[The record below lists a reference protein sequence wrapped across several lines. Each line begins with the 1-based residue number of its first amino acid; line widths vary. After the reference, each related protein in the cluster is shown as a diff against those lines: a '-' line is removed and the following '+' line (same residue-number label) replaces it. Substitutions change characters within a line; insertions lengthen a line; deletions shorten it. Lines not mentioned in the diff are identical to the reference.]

1 MPYLCP
7 QTLTRIEQQALLE
20 ASTVHPRD
28 HLIFSLALGTGLRLS
43 EIIGLN
49 VGDVYFADGRPRAR
63 VRLRRE
69 IAKGGRV
76 GDVFLPD
83 ALAPK
88 LATFWGF
95 KLRSGESV
103 APHAP
108 LLCNQAG
115 RRLSKRRLQTIFKD
129 WQREARFD
137 RLYPVHAL
145 RHTAVTNV
153 WRASHD
159 LFLAQRFARHVSP
172 LTTTIYT
179 NPSDE
184 ELFGSIRDLAC

>member
-1 MPYLCP
+1 MPYVAP
-7 QTLTRIEQQALLE
+7 PTLTRSEQQSLLE
-20 ASTVHPRD
+20 ASSAHPRD

-43 EIIGLN
+43 EIIGLII
-49 VGDVYFADGRPRAR
+49 GDIYFKDGKPRSR

-83 ALAPK
+83 ALLAK
-88 LATFWGF
+88 LERFWGY
-95 KLRSGESV
+95 KLRSGEPV
-103 APHAP
+103 APRAP

-115 RRLSKRRLQTIFKD
+115 QRLSKRRLQTIFKH
-129 WQREARFD
+129 WQREAGFD

-172 LTTTIYT
+172 LTTIVYT
-179 NPSDE
+179 WPSDE